1 MRSPTSVTIKA
12 LLAVVLAGTA
22 VGTVSVFTGCSH
34 HAAGGSAASASGP
47 TTKPARDT
55 LAATE
60 SGAQLWA
67 QTCARCH
74 NLRSPET
81 YSPAQWEVAVHHMR
95 LRANLTGEEAAK
107 IVAFLKSAS

>member
-1 MRSPTSVTIKA
+1 MRSAKSITTAA
-12 LLAVVLAGTA
+12 LLAVVLGSGAIGMLTIF
-22 VGTVSVFTGCSH
+22 SGCS
-34 HAAGGSAASASGP
+34 HAAGGSASASGA
-47 TTKPARDT
+47 TTKPASDT

-95 LRANLTGEEAAK
+95 LRANLTGEEAEK

>member
-1 MRSPTSVTIKA
+1 MRSATSITITA
-12 LLAVVLAGTA
+12 LLAVVLGGTLLGA
-22 VGTVSVFTGCSH
+22 TTGFVGC
-34 HAAGGSAASASGP
+34 ARDGGRQPSASAPGA
-47 TTKPARDT
+47 TTQPARDT

-60 SGAQLWA
+60 SGAQLWS

>member
-1 MRSPTSVTIKA
+1 MRSATSITMKS
-12 LLAVVLAGTA
+12 LLAIVLGGGAL
-22 VGTVSVFTGCSH
+22 VTVTNLIGC
-34 HAAGGSAASASGP
+34 ARGGHPSASAA
-47 TTKPARDT
+47 TTQPARDT